1 MEFQTNLKKLRT
13 EEGLTQDQL
22 ALLVETST
30 DTIGRIERKQ
40 KIASYEVLFRIA
52 RYFDKPV
59 EDVFW
64 YEWENKKRRLMLS
77 WMWFPLMASAL
88 ILFHDLSEGS
98 KLHFRF
104 DLDRS
109 IFFVERWTRVI
120 WNGKRKS
127 RKVTN
132 VLIEYL
138 AVGIFAHCFMLH
150 FRSRR
155 GVSKN

>member
-40 KIASYEVLFRIA
+40 KIAAYEVLVRIA

-64 YEWENKKRRLMLS
+64 YE
-77 WMWFPLMASAL
+77 
-88 ILFHDLSEGS
+88 
-98 KLHFRF
+98 
-104 DLDRS
+104 
-109 IFFVERWTRVI
+109 
-120 WNGKRKS
+120 
-127 RKVTN
+127 
-132 VLIEYL
+132 
-138 AVGIFAHCFMLH
+138 
-150 FRSRR
+150 
-155 GVSKN
+155 

>member
-40 KIASYEVLFRIA
+40 KIESYEVLFRIA

-64 YEWENKKRRLMLS
+64 YE
-77 WMWFPLMASAL
+77 
-88 ILFHDLSEGS
+88 
-98 KLHFRF
+98 
-104 DLDRS
+104 
-109 IFFVERWTRVI
+109 
-120 WNGKRKS
+120 
-127 RKVTN
+127 
-132 VLIEYL
+132 
-138 AVGIFAHCFMLH
+138 
-150 FRSRR
+150 
-155 GVSKN
+155 

>member
-1 MEFQTNLKKLRT
+1 MDRTDAKTGKHAVAVGIIAHCFMLLKKLRT

-64 YEWENKKRRLMLS
+64 YE
-77 WMWFPLMASAL
+77 
-88 ILFHDLSEGS
+88 
-98 KLHFRF
+98 
-104 DLDRS
+104 
-109 IFFVERWTRVI
+109 
-120 WNGKRKS
+120 
-127 RKVTN
+127 
-132 VLIEYL
+132 
-138 AVGIFAHCFMLH
+138 
-150 FRSRR
+150 
-155 GVSKN
+155 

>member
-1 MEFQTNLKKLRT
+1 VMEFQTNLKKLRT

-64 YEWENKKRRLMLS
+64 YE
-77 WMWFPLMASAL
+77 
-88 ILFHDLSEGS
+88 
-98 KLHFRF
+98 
-104 DLDRS
+104 
-109 IFFVERWTRVI
+109 
-120 WNGKRKS
+120 
-127 RKVTN
+127 
-132 VLIEYL
+132 
-138 AVGIFAHCFMLH
+138 
-150 FRSRR
+150 
-155 GVSKN
+155 

>member
-88 ILFHDLSEGS
+88 ILFYDLSEGS

-109 IFFVERWTRVI
+109 IFFVERYQLNMIFVLLI
-120 WNGKRKS
+120 FFNIS
-127 RKVTN
+127 VT
-132 VLIEYL
+132 VQIEYSDI
-138 AVGIFAHCFMLH
+138 AIFQLVLLMNPYDENYLH
-150 FRSRR
+150 
-155 GVSKN
+155 

>member
-22 ALLVETST
+22 TLLMETST

-40 KIASYEVLFRIA
+40 KIAFYEVLFRIA

-88 ILFHDLSEGS
+88 ILFYDLSEGS

-109 IFFVERWTRVI
+109 IFFVERYQLNMIFVLLI
-120 WNGKRKS
+120 FFNIS
-127 RKVTN
+127 VTVHIEDSDIAIFQL
-132 VLIEYL
+132 VLLMNPYDENYL
-138 AVGIFAHCFMLH
+138 H
-150 FRSRR
+150 
-155 GVSKN
+155 

>member
-1 MEFQTNLKKLRT
+1 MDWTHAKTGKHAVAVGIIAHCFMLLKKLRT

-64 YEWENKKRRLMLS
+64 YE
-77 WMWFPLMASAL
+77 
-88 ILFHDLSEGS
+88 
-98 KLHFRF
+98 
-104 DLDRS
+104 
-109 IFFVERWTRVI
+109 
-120 WNGKRKS
+120 
-127 RKVTN
+127 
-132 VLIEYL
+132 
-138 AVGIFAHCFMLH
+138 
-150 FRSRR
+150 
-155 GVSKN
+155 

>member
-88 ILFHDLSEGS
+88 ILFYDLSEGS

-109 IFFVERWTRVI
+109 IFFVERYQLNIIFVLLI
-120 WNGKRKS
+120 FFNIS
-127 RKVTN
+127 VTVQIEDSDIAIFQL
-132 VLIEYL
+132 VLLMNPYDEKYL
-138 AVGIFAHCFMLH
+138 H
-150 FRSRR
+150 
-155 GVSKN
+155 